1 MGFLLP
7 VKGRSA
13 RNVSQTSMALK
24 FLLDIGGLLQ
34 MGMTALW
41 LEVLGGRRFRQR
53 RQRGFLDGGGGRS
66 ERRLNIGFARKGR
79 PGVRGRPRRWVLWR
93 LEGWV

>member
-13 RNVSQTSMALK
+13 RNVSQPPMALK

-41 LEVLGGRRFRQR
+41 LEVLG
-53 RQRGFLDGGGGRS
+53 
-66 ERRLNIGFARKGR
+66 K
-79 PGVRGRPRRWVLWR
+79 
-93 LEGWV
+93 

>member
-53 RQRGFLDGGGGRS
+53 RQARFLDRRGGKVGKAGAHRDYSEGSAGG
-66 ERRLNIGFARKGR
+66 
-79 PGVRGRPRRWVLWR
+79 
-93 LEGWV
+93 